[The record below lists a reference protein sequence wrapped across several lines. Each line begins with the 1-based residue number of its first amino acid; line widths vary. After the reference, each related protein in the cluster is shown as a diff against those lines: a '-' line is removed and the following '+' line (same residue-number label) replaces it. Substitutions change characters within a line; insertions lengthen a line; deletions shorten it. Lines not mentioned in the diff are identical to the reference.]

1 MIEDETSLILA
12 RVIGVNMSKPT
23 QGRVLELPKPTKDQR
38 KAISRVVS
46 SIQAVTGW
54 TFEEFYVAAMGS
66 MYGYADED
74 KKSLQK
80 GTIAQWKASTM
91 YRWIIEHYLPMACD
105 IAPEVFDPSLLTRW
119 RDFVRKH
126 GIYDRL
132 SFRFPDELGLTGR
145 SSKHPIAEQPIP
157 LGKPYLFDL
166 DCHIAGQMLSLEA
179 TDGKTYPFS
188 LHPDEV
194 SVALDIEAGQL
205 TLPLNANGIPDPLS
219 ETEDKGLR
227 CYVFI
232 IASPEIIATCA
243 DGLHSAHPIGLDKL
257 DQIALAFENVDA
269 DTFEVH
275 RLNVIFK

>member
-1 MIEDETSLILA
+1 MIEEAASLILA
-12 RVIGVNMSKPT
+12 RVIGVIMSKPT
-23 QGRVLELPKPTKDQR
+23 QGRVLELPKPTEPQR

-46 SIQAVTGW
+46 SIKAVTGRD
-54 TFEEFYVAAMGS
+54 FETIYVTAIGS
-66 MYGYADED
+66 KEGYAYEDE
-74 KKSLQK
+74 KNLQK
-80 GTIAQWKASTM
+80 GKIAQWKASKI
-91 YRWIIEHYLPMACD
+91 YRWIGEHYLPMGCD

-119 RDFVRKH
+119 RDFMRQH
-126 GIYDRL
+126 GVYDRL
-132 SFRFPDELGLTGR
+132 SFHFPDELGLTGR
-145 SSKHPIAEQPIP
+145 SSKQPIAERPIP

-166 DCHIAGQMLSLEA
+166 NCRIAGQMLSLEA
-179 TDGKTYPFS
+179 TGGKTYPFS

-194 SVALDIEAGQL
+194 SVALDVEAGQL

-232 IASPEIIATCA
+232 IASLEIIATCA

-257 DQIALAFENVDA
+257 DQIALAFKGVDA